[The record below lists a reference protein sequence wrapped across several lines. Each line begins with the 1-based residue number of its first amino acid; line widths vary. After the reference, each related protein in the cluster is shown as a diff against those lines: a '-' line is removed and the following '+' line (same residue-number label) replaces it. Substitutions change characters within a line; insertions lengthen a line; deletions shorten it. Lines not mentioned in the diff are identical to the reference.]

1 GQDPGPK
8 HLLGGQS
15 RAAALPLLFRQHMP
29 DHTHLVTLSTHP
41 GEDLP
46 GPDGQRLGTRP
57 GDRAGQSTGDQFR
70 PGVQPA
76 TASGISRTTSR
87 RSSTDRSVSHSSPAE
102 TALSASALLRVSI
115 SSTRSSTVPTQSSV
129 RTCTLRL
136 WPIRKARSVAW
147 CSTAGFHHRSTCT
160 TWLAAVRF
168 RPVPAALRDRRKIAG
183 PFAVWKRRVI
193 SSLSAREV
201 PPCSQIGRASW
212 RESEESAVVGAPR
225 ERT

>member
-1 GQDPGPK
+1 GQNPGPK
-8 HLLGGQS
+8 HLLRSQG
-15 RAAALPLLFRQHMP
+15 RADAFPLLLRQHMP

-46 GPDGQRLGTRP
+46 GTDGQRLGTHP
-57 GDRAGQSTGDQFR
+57 GNRAGQSTSDQLR

-87 RSSTDRSVSHSSPAE
+87 RSSTDRSVSHSSPEE

-115 SSTRSSTVPTQSSV
+115 SSTRSSTVPTQTIV
-129 RTCTLRL
+129 RTCTLRR

-147 CSTAGFHHRSTCT
+147 FSTAGFHHRSTCT

-168 RPVPAALRDRRKIAG
+168 RPVPAALRDKRKIAG

-201 PPCSQIGRASW
+201 PPCSHSTGTS
-212 RESEESAVVGAPR
+212 SR
-225 ERT
+225 ERR